1 MKIFVPAFFNRN
13 MPSNNRLIRTSGILL
28 HISSLPG
35 PYGIGQLGSAAHDF
49 LDFLQNSG
57 QKVWQFLPLGPVDA
71 PTSYSPYMSSS
82 AFAGNPLFISPE
94 FLVEDGLI
102 SSRILDDVPSFSE
115 YQVEFERVVPFIA
128 RLLEEAFENF
138 LSRPT
143 PDDFHLFCRE
153 HAFWLHDYCLFVTL
167 KAVFGRKAWNEWPE
181 DLARR
186 DKDALERA
194 EKVHGKRIEY
204 HKFVQ
209 WLFFRQWQQLKKAA
223 ARKDIRLFGDMP
235 IYVAPDSADVWAHQ
249 DCFELDPE
257 TLKPLFVA
265 GVPPDYFSRTGQRW
279 GNPIYRWKIGKR
291 PNEAL
296 YRWWE
301 QRLRFTANF
310 MDMVRIDHFRGLQA
324 FWKIPASEKTAVN
337 GKWVRGPGR
346 YFFERL
352 RGAMKGLEI
361 VAEDLGTITR
371 PVIRLREELG
381 LAGMKVL
388 IFAFDSDE
396 YNLYL
401 PHNFEHRNFVVYTG
415 THDNN
420 TVVGWYLD
428 PSIGEYAKARARRYA
443 NSDGNRIHWD
453 FIRMAYSS
461 VARLAI
467 VPMQDV
473 LGFGA
478 DCRMNLPAS
487 TKGNWRWR
495 LAQRFLTVQVAEEL
509 RSEAKFYA
517 RLPVGPS
524 PQQAQR

>member
-1 MKIFVPAFFNRN
+1 MRKTAKPCR
-13 MPSNNRLIRTSGILL
+13 SCGILL

-35 PYGIGQLGSAAHDF
+35 PYGIGQLGSFAYSF
-49 LDFLQNSG
+49 LDFLEDSG
-57 QKVWQFLPLGPVDA
+57 QQVWQFLPLGPVDA
-71 PTSYSPYMSSS
+71 TTSYSPYMSSS

-94 FLVEDGLI
+94 VLAEEGWLSRGECTDIPNLSQYLVEWEKVVPLMDGLLKKAFQRF
-102 SSRILDDVPSFSE
+102 SSGSSKE
-115 YQVEFERVVPFIA
+115 EFQ
-128 RLLEEAFENF
+128 AFCHEQA
-138 LSRPT
+138 
-143 PDDFHLFCRE
+143 H
-153 HAFWLHDYCLFVTL
+153 WLQDYCLFVTL
-167 KAVFGRKAWNEWPE
+167 KEQFGPKAWYEWPDE
-181 DLARR
+181 IARR
-186 DKDALERA
+186 KRDALQRA
-194 EKVHGKRIEY
+194 EKSLWTRIRY

-209 WLFFRQWQQLKKAA
+209 WQFFKQWQALRNAA
-223 ARKDIRLFGDMP
+223 KHKGIKLFGDMP
-235 IYVAPDSADVWAHQ
+235 IYVAPDSADVWANQ
-249 DCFELDPE
+249 ECFELDPVS
-257 TLKPLFVA
+257 LKPTYIA
-265 GVPPDYFSRTGQRW
+265 GVPPDYFSKTGQRW
-279 GNPIYRWKIGKR
+279 GNPIYKWKIGR
-291 PNEAL
+291 EPNEAL

-301 QRLRFTANF
+301 RRLRFTANF

-324 FWKIPASEKTAVN
+324 FWKIPATEKTAVN

-352 RGAMKGLEI
+352 SDAMKGLEI

-371 PVIRLREELG
+371 PVIRLRDELG
-381 LAGMKVL
+381 LPGMKVL

-396 YNLYL
+396 HNLYL
-401 PHNFEHRNFVVYTG
+401 PHNFEHTNFVAYTG

-428 PSIGEYAKARARRYA
+428 PAIGEYAKARARRYA

-473 LGFGA
+473 LGFGG

-495 LAQRFLTVQVAEEL
+495 LAERFLTSQVAEEL
-509 RSEAKFYA
+509 HSEAKFYA
-517 RLPVGPS
+517 RLADKIPS
-524 PQQAQR
+524 KKA